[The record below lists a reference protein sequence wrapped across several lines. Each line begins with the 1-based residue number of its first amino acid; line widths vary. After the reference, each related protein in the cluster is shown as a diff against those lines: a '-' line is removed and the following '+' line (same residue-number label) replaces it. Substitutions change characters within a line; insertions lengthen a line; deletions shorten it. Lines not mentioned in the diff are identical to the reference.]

1 MKILLDESLPTKLR
15 YDFGTDHEV
24 LTVRDMKW
32 LSKKNGE
39 LLFLMVEN
47 KFEVFITG
55 DRNLT
60 YQQSIDVFSVIIIVL
75 RGVDNRLN
83 TFRNLIPKLL
93 NTLVQPNL
101 SRVIEIS

>member
-39 LLFLMVEN
+39 LLVLMVQN

-60 YQQSIDVFSVIIIVL
+60 YQQNFDVLPIIIIVL
-75 RGVDNRLN
+75 SGVDNRLD
-83 TFRNLIPKLL
+83 TFRNLVPKLL
-93 NTLVQPNL
+93 DTLAQPNL
-101 SRVIEIS
+101 LKVIQIS